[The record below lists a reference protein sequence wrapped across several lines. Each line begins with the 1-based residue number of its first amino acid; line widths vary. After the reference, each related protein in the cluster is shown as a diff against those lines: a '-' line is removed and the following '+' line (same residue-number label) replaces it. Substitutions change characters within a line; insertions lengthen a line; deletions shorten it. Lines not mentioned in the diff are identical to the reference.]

1 MMRVIAA
8 GEKAE
13 VHDSLDM
20 VLILLE
26 HDCNHKLSLSIL
38 NSVSRASII
47 LQVLNETL
55 PCSASV
61 LCTPPP
67 PPMLTSTANVSRLA
81 YGDSVQLVACNWEM

>member
-26 HDCNHKLSLSIL
+26 HDCNHKLSRSIL

-47 LQVLNETL
+47 LQV
-55 PCSASV
+55 PK
-61 LCTPPP
+61 
-67 PPMLTSTANVSRLA
+67 
-81 YGDSVQLVACNWEM
+81 